1 MAVKVGVAV
10 RNDLLQV
17 QLRRNEIESARLNL
31 RNNLVICRR
40 LLSQYIGAGNDSLQV
55 VNPIS
60 PDAVPAFP
68 AELFVACEDALGQTP
83 EYRLL
88 ERNVA
93 AKRLEEKIEKGNNMP
108 TVGVGAGY
116 MYNNLMDKGNNSL
129 MGFVPVSVPISGWCG
144 GSHVV
149 KKGL

>member
-1 MAVKVGVAV
+1 MAVNVGVAV

-31 RNNLVICRR
+31 RNNLMICRR

-68 AELFVACEDALGQTP
+68 AELFVACEDALAR
-83 EYRLL
+83 RL
-88 ERNVA
+88 N
-93 AKRLEEKIEKGNNMP
+93 
-108 TVGVGAGY
+108 TV
-116 MYNNLMDKGNNSL
+116 SL
-129 MGFVPVSVPISGWCG
+129 KETSRP
-144 GSHVV
+144 
-149 KKGL
+149 KGLKKR